1 MRQVLAVVGIAVI
14 LFLCGLKTPAVAET
28 ITLAADEWAPYNIR
42 PGVQPEGYMIDIARE
57 IFGRHGIKVEYHTT
71 TWKRALEGTRSGI
84 YTAAVGATRDDAPS
98 LLFPDESLA
107 VYRLTYW
114 ARKDTT
120 WRYTGEKSLE
130 QISLGVIDGYHY
142 GLQLNRY
149 INLHRAKPARVQVVA
164 GNSALEMNLRKLQAR
179 RIEATVDNEDSI
191 RYTARQLGILH
202 ELMIVG
208 REQRIENCYIAFSPA
223 IPKSK
228 IYARM
233 LSEGVRELRR
243 NGRLQQILAVYG
255 LKDWK

>member
-1 MRQVLAVVGIAVI
+1 MRYIFQVLLVATV
-14 LFLCGLKTPAVAET
+14 LFVCGLKTSIANET

-42 PGVQPEGYMIDIARE
+42 PGVQPEGYMIDVARE
-57 IFGRHGIKVEYHTT
+57 IFGKHGIKVEYHTT
-71 TWKRALEGTRSGI
+71 TWKRVLEGTKNGI
-84 YTAAVGATRDDAPS
+84 YSAAVGATRDDAPY

-107 VYRLTYW
+107 IYRLTYW

-130 QISLGVIDGYHY
+130 QISLGVIDWYNY

-149 INLHRAKPARVQVVA
+149 INRHHDKPARVQVVS
-164 GNSALEMNLRKLQAR
+164 GNTALEMNLRKLQAR

-208 REQRIENCYIAFSPA
+208 REQRTENCYIAFSPA
-223 IPKSK
+223 IPKGK

-233 LSEGVRELRR
+233 LSEGIRELRR
-243 NGRLQQILAVYG
+243 NGRLQQILATYG